1 MSGEHE
7 DPIVEALRE
16 IRATQDA
23 HGRDLRLL
31 QASHASLI
39 RELCDELAH
48 LRSEMATELAEVRSL
63 VRAASVDR
71 AARTS
76 SAPRPTGTA
85 SGA

>member
-1 MSGEHE
+1 MAGEHE
-7 DPIVEALRE
+7 DPVVEALRQ

-31 QASHASLI
+31 QTSHASLI

-48 LRSEMATELAEVRSL
+48 LRTEMATELAEVRSL
-63 VRAASVDR
+63 VRAASGER
-71 AARTS
+71 AARMS

-85 SGA
+85 PGA